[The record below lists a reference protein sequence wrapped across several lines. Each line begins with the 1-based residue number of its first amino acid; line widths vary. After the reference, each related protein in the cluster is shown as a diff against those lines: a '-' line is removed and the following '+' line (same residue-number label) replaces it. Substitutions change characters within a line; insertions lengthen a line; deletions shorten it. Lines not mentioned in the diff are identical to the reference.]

1 MKLEKK
7 IEVQTTSY
15 IEDGNLC
22 VGIRSEEPFTV
33 ECQVEHYFT
42 YSPIARSF
50 DDGDG
55 YHVVYLHYPPTS
67 VVTNKDGSVYVNDEQ
82 LNLRRTGQ

>member
-7 IEVQTTSY
+7 IEVQTISY

-22 VGIRSEEPFTV
+22 VGIRSEEPFEV
-33 ECQVEHYFT
+33 VHPSHY
-42 YSPIARSF
+42 PLARSF

-67 VVTNKDGSVYVNDEQ
+67 VVTKKDGSVYVNNEQ
-82 LNLRRTGQ
+82 LNLRRTEL